1 MLEKFINSQAIS
13 ISLLHKQINLKIMV
27 RNFTFV
33 RAGLLALVVLMTT
46 SAFAQSV
53 ISGTIMDGSNNEPL
67 IGASISVKGTSIG
80 TTSDVDGK
88 YTLNGVPAG
97 SETLV
102 VSFIGFFRQQ
112 VTIGSQSVINLT
124 LAADAS
130 ILGEIIVIGA
140 SDIAIDRQTPVA
152 LSNITSI
159 DIEEKGGNQEF
170 PELMKSTPSVYATKT
185 GGGYGDSRISVRGF
199 DQVNT
204 AVLINGQPV
213 NDMENGRVYWSNWA

>member
-185 GGGYGDSRISVRGF
+185 
-199 DQVNT
+199 
-204 AVLINGQPV
+204 
-213 NDMENGRVYWSNWA
+213 